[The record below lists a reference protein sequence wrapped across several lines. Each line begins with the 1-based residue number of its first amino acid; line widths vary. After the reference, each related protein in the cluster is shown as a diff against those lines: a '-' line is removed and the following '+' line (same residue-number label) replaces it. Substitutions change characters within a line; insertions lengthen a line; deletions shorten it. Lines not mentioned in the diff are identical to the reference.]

1 MIPGGGGSGS
11 GAVNINLKGAQ
22 DTEAE
27 ILAILDAETGDAW
40 YCAENGDTY
49 LWTGT
54 EWNNIGAIV
63 GPTGPQGPEGPQGP
77 QGIPGEDGA
86 DGIQGLPGA
95 DGATGAKGD
104 PGPSSVQE
112 TIPLTNA
119 EITAKAATLSG
130 EVDAS
135 KPLSLILVGA
145 GGSALHQ
152 VPGVDYD
159 ADQATDSI
167 VWTGLG
173 LESLAEAGDSIIVTY
188 FERA

>member
-1 MIPGGGGSGS
+1 MPMIPGGGGSGS

-22 DTEAE
+22 DTEAA

-40 YCAENGDTY
+40 YCTENGDTY
-49 LWTGT
+49 LWTGE
-54 EWNNIGAIV
+54 EWDNIGAIV
-63 GPTGPQGPEGPQGP
+63 GPTGPQGDPGIQGE
-77 QGIPGEDGA
+77 PGEQGEP
-86 DGIQGLPGA
+86 GIQGLPGS
-95 DGATGAKGD
+95 DGAPGAKGD

-112 TIPLTNA
+112 TIPLTST
-119 EITAKAATLSG
+119 EITAKAAELSG

>member
-1 MIPGGGGSGS
+1 MPMIPGGGGSGS

-22 DTEAE
+22 DTEAA

-40 YCAENGDTY
+40 YCTENGDTY

-54 EWNNIGAIV
+54 EWDNIGAIV
-63 GPTGPQGPEGPQGP
+63 GPTGPSAYDVAVENGFSGTSQEWLSSLAGS
-77 QGIPGEDGA
+77 DGA
-86 DGIQGLPGA
+86 
-95 DGATGAKGD
+95 
-104 PGPSSVQE
+104 PGPSSLQE
-112 TIPLTNA
+112 TIPLTST
-119 EITAKAATLSG
+119 EITAKAAVLSG

-135 KPLSLILVGA
+135 KPLSMILVGA